1 VTVNKEL
8 NCLKAMLNKAVA
20 WGYLETNP
28 LKRMK
33 GLKEPPGRL
42 RYLTVEEK
50 DRLLEACAVSPS
62 LRPIVELAIHTGTR
76 RGEILGLRWR
86 DIDLGRRTI
95 TLHQTKNNE
104 RRVIPINATVSTI
117 LKALPRHLGTDALF
131 PGINMVTMA
140 FRRACQRA
148 GIPDCRFHDLR
159 HTFGSHLA
167 MEGFNLRTIQQ
178 LLGHRDLRMTT
189 RYAHLSAEYLQQ
201 AVNRLDALMGAPAT
215 MPGSQQ
221 QG

>member
-1 VTVNKEL
+1 
-8 NCLKAMLNKAVA
+8 
-20 WGYLETNP
+20 
-28 LKRMK
+28 
-33 GLKEPPGRL
+33 
-42 RYLTVEEK
+42 
-50 DRLLEACAVSPS
+50 
-62 LRPIVELAIHTGTR
+62 
-76 RGEILGLRWR
+76 
-86 DIDLGRRTI
+86 
-95 TLHQTKNNE
+95 
-104 RRVIPINATVSTI
+104 
-117 LKALPRHLGTDALF
+117 
-131 PGINMVTMA
+131 MVTMA
-140 FRRACQRA
+140 FRRACQCA

-167 MEGFNLRTIQQ
+167 LEGFNLRTIQQ